1 MMLTASVS
9 RKRKDD
15 SAYRSQCFIVVPV
28 DLNLPERIQENQAR
42 FWIPGVALP
51 ALYLSYSRSRSI
63 IDPKEIIVRSKR
75 DPRIAPACAVTGFN
89 VCLDRLRNVK
99 C

>member
-28 DLNLPERIQENQAR
+28 DLNLPERIQENKAVVL
-42 FWIPGVALP
+42 ISGVALP
-51 ALYLSYSRSRSI
+51 GLYLGYSWSRS
-63 IDPKEIIVRSKR
+63 
-75 DPRIAPACAVTGFN
+75 N
-89 VCLDRLRNVK
+89 N
-99 C
+99 

>member
-1 MMLTASVS
+1 MILTVSVS

-42 FWIPGVALP
+42 VLDTRGASGLVSELFKV
-51 ALYLSYSRSRSI
+51 SI
-63 IDPKEIIVRSKR
+63 Q
-75 DPRIAPACAVTGFN
+75 
-89 VCLDRLRNVK
+89 
-99 C
+99 

>member
-28 DLNLPERIQENQAR
+28 DLNLPERIQENKAVVL
-42 FWIPGVALP
+42 ISSVALP
-51 ALYLSYSRSRSI
+51 GLYMGYSWSRS
-63 IDPKEIIVRSKR
+63 
-75 DPRIAPACAVTGFN
+75 N
-89 VCLDRLRNVK
+89 N
-99 C
+99 

>member
-1 MMLTASVS
+1 MMLTASVA

-42 FWIPGVALP
+42 VLDIWYGASGLVSGLFMV
-51 ALYLSYSRSRSI
+51 SI
-63 IDPKEIIVRSKR
+63 Q
-75 DPRIAPACAVTGFN
+75 
-89 VCLDRLRNVK
+89 
-99 C
+99 

>member
-1 MMLTASVS
+1 MS

-42 FWIPGVALP
+42 VLDTWCGASGLVSELFKV
-51 ALYLSYSRSRSI
+51 SI
-63 IDPKEIIVRSKR
+63 Q
-75 DPRIAPACAVTGFN
+75 
-89 VCLDRLRNVK
+89 
-99 C
+99 

>member
-28 DLNLPERIQENQAR
+28 DLNLPERIQENKAR
-42 FWIPGVALP
+42 VLDIWVIHGLDP
-51 ALYLSYSRSRSI
+51 I
-63 IDPKEIIVRSKR
+63 IDPKEIIMRSKR

-89 VCLDRLRNVK
+89 VCLDRLWNVK

>member
-15 SAYRSQCFIVVPV
+15 SACRSQCFIVVPV

-42 FWIPGVALP
+42 VLDIWYGASGLVSGLFMV
-51 ALYLSYSRSRSI
+51 SI
-63 IDPKEIIVRSKR
+63 Q
-75 DPRIAPACAVTGFN
+75 
-89 VCLDRLRNVK
+89 
-99 C
+99 

>member
-28 DLNLPERIQENQAR
+28 DLNLPERIQENKAR
-42 FWIPGVALP
+42 VLDIWVALP
-51 ALYLSYSRSRSI
+51 GLYLGYSWSRS
-63 IDPKEIIVRSKR
+63 
-75 DPRIAPACAVTGFN
+75 N
-89 VCLDRLRNVK
+89 N
-99 C
+99 